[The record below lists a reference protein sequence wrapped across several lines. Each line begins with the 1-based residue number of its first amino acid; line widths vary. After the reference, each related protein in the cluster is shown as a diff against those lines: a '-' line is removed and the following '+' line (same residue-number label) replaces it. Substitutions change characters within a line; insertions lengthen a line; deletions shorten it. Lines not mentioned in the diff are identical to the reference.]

1 MAAARTTGA
10 RSATDVRI
18 GSAADGIRSTKTV
31 SSADPSKKRIR
42 NSANVRRQAAFF
54 VKNKEKFDTRTIESI
69 RSSSIAREFD
79 GMENQFLKCRI
90 ERSGNRSTVF
100 LPILRRNLAH
110 LVIIERVSLNIFLPI
125 GQQINHADIV
135 CANSDVTTRFDR
147 LNPER
152 DRTNL
157 ERDFVWRF
165 VCRLRRQTSGCSQRY
180 RENYPD
186 VGTAT

>member
-90 ERSGNRSTVF
+90 ERSRNRSTVF

-110 LVIIERVSLNIFLPI
+110 LVKIECISFKILLPI
-125 GQQINHADIV
+125 SQQINDTRAVAADL
-135 CANSDVTTRFDR
+135 DTTRFDR
-147 LNPER
+147 LNPR
-152 DRTNL
+152 RHRTNL